1 MQAVYELLTVAPY
14 MPPRAKFTRAELDVY
29 VKGYERAI
37 AQALKVM
44 KPAAKRWEARLM
56 RDYKPHLVDPAHPI
70 PQDALDAEAALV
82 RRILVVVYVIGIVG
96 AVIVGEVLVLL
107 AALIVRVLG

>member
-14 MPPRAKFTRAELDVY
+14 MPPRARFTRAELDVY

-44 KPAAKRWEARLM
+44 KPAAKRWEARFM
-56 RDYKPHLVDPAHPI
+56 RDYRPRFANASPAP
-70 PQDALDAEAALV
+70 PNTDAAGDEALD
-82 RRILVVVYVIGIVG
+82 RRIWAVFHIAVVF
-96 AVIVGEVLVLL
+96 AVIVGLEVIALL
-107 AALIVRVLG
+107 AALIYYFLR